1 MLQTYSSAEF
11 FDNLKH
17 GVKTRLRIGL
27 EGSFETSVEALCEI
41 KPGEWLWSPLP
52 SFFAVATERLRE
64 LNLAPPQTY
73 LVLDQGIVEDGN
85 AHKLLV
91 ADNGFDVELHSLR
104 MRDPGK
110 NWNVEYVPD
119 QRRFRA
125 LTQINMGQEL
135 TTNRVELFW
144 ALYPNAIHIE

>member
-1 MLQTYSSAEF
+1 MLHITNSAEF
-11 FDNLKH
+11 FDHLKK
-17 GVKTRLRIGL
+17 GIKTRLRIGL
-27 EGSFETSVEALCEI
+27 EGSFETSVESLSEI

-52 SFFAVATERLRE
+52 NFFAVSIEGLRKF
-64 LNLAPPQTY
+64 NLAQPQKY
-73 LVLDQGIVEDGN
+73 LVLDQGIVEDGH

-91 ADNGFDVELHSLR
+91 ADHGFDVELHSLH

-119 QRRFRA
+119 RRRFRA
-125 LTQINMGQEL
+125 LTKIGVGQEL